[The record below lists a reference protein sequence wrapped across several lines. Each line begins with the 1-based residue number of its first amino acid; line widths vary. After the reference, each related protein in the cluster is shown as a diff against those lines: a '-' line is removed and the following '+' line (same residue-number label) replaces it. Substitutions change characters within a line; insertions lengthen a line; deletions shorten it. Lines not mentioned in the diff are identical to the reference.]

1 MATLRNIIKDLRKQ
15 GHTIRYENRKGGGLL
30 IKSIDKVKFSGYE
43 GNELARQI
51 KGVNLTIRQQSHIEN
66 ITPQKGVWGQSR
78 KGVELPKALQ
88 SKLRRVQRIWRK
100 SQPNTTEKVTKANV
114 LYNLRT
120 YGAEETM
127 RRLNQRERYGQGYAL
142 FENINALKERIERFS
157 TIILSKE
164 EVIKAVNLNE
174 VLDKIEEK
182 RLIFQDKWIEEINN
196 IIYNCEKINNK
207 ANKKTRMSN
216 IEYALLNMLKV
227 MK

>member
-30 IKSIDKVKFSGYE
+30 IKSIDRVKFSGYE

-66 ITPQKGVWGQSR
+66 ITPQKGVWGQTR

-120 YGAEETM
+120 YGYEETI
-127 RRLNQRERYGQGYAL
+127 RRLNQRERYGQGYAY
-142 FENINALKERIERFS
+142 FENIDVLKVRVERFGS
-157 TIILSKE
+157 FPRI
-164 EVIKAVNLNE
+164 ANNLQN
-174 VLDKIEEK
+174 VLNKIEEK
-182 RLIFQDKWIEEINN
+182 RLVFMDKWIEEINN
-196 IIYNCEKINNK
+196 IIYNCEKLNAK
-207 ANKKTRMSN
+207 ANEETQMN
-216 IEYALLNMLKV
+216 NVEYALINMLKV

>member
-1 MATLRNIIKDLRKQ
+1 MSTLRTIIKDLRKE

-30 IKSIDKVKFSGYE
+30 IKSIDRVKFSGYE
-43 GNELARQI
+43 GNEIARQI

-66 ITPQKGVWGQSR
+66 ITPQKGVWGQTR

-127 RRLNQRERYGQGYAL
+127 RRLNQRERYGQGYAY
-142 FENINALKERIERFS
+142 FENIDALKERVNRFGS
-157 TIILSKE
+157 FPIRLS
-164 EVIKAVNLNE
+164 NLQI
-174 VLDKIEEK
+174 VLDKIDSK
-182 RLIFQDKWIEEINN
+182 RLIFKDKWIEEINN
-196 IIYNCEKINNK
+196 IIYNCEKLNAGADKNQQITNK
-207 ANKKTRMSN
+207 
-216 IEYALLNMLKV
+216 EYALNTMLKV
-227 MK
+227 MG

>member
-1 MATLRNIIKDLRKQ
+1 MATLRTIIKDLRKE

-30 IKSIDKVKFSGYE
+30 IKSIDRVKFSGYE

-66 ITPQKGVWGQSR
+66 ITPQKGVWGQTR

-120 YGAEETM
+120 YGEEETM
-127 RRLNQRERYGQGYAL
+127 RRLNQRERYGQGYAY
-142 FENINALKERIERFS
+142 FENIDALKERVNRFGS
-157 TIILSKE
+157 FPVRLSSLQ
-164 EVIKAVNLNE
+164 I
-174 VLDKIEEK
+174 VLDKIEAK
-182 RLIFQDKWIEEINN
+182 RLIFKDKWIEEINN
-196 IIYNCEKINNK
+196 IIYNCEKLNAGADKNQQITNK
-207 ANKKTRMSN
+207 
-216 IEYALLNMLKV
+216 EYALNSMLKV
-227 MK
+227 MG

>member
-30 IKSIDKVKFSGYE
+30 IKSIDRVKFSGYE

-66 ITPQKGVWGQSR
+66 ITPQKGVWGQTR

-120 YGAEETM
+120 YAEEEAM
-127 RRLNQRERYGQGYAL
+127 RRLNQRERYGQGYAY
-142 FENINALKERIERFS
+142 FENIDALKERVNRFGSFPIRLS
-157 TIILSKE
+157 TLQI
-164 EVIKAVNLNE
+164 
-174 VLDKIEEK
+174 VLDKIDSK
-182 RLIFQDKWIEEINN
+182 RLIFKDKWIEEINN
-196 IIYNCEKINNK
+196 IIYNCEKLNAGADKNQQITNK
-207 ANKKTRMSN
+207 
-216 IEYALLNMLKV
+216 EYALNTMLKV
-227 MK
+227 MG

>member
-15 GHTIRYENRKGGGLL
+15 GHTIRYENRKGGGLV

-114 LYNLRT
+114 LYNLKT
-120 YGAEETM
+120 YGYEETM
-127 RRLNQRERYGQGYAL
+127 RRLNQRERYGQGYAY
-142 FENINALKERIERFS
+142 FENIDALKARVERFGS
-157 TIILSKE
+157 FPRIAS
-164 EVIKAVNLNE
+164 NLQS
-174 VLDKIEEK
+174 VLNKIDEK
-182 RLIFQDKWIEEINN
+182 RLIFKDKWIEEINN
-196 IIYNCEKINNK
+196 IIYNCEKLNSAVNDETK
-207 ANKKTRMSN
+207 MVN
-216 IEYALLNMLKV
+216 IHYALDNMLKV

>member
-1 MATLRNIIKDLRKQ
+1 MATLRNIIKDLRKE

-43 GNELARQI
+43 GNEIARQI

-127 RRLNQRERYGQGYAL
+127 RRLNQRERYGQGYAY
-142 FENINALKERIERFS
+142 FENIDALKERVNRFGS
-157 TIILSKE
+157 FPIILSTLQ
-164 EVIKAVNLNE
+164 I
-174 VLDKIEEK
+174 VLDKIDSK
-182 RLIFQDKWIEEINN
+182 RLIFKDKWIEEINN
-196 IIYNCEKINNK
+196 IIYNCEKLNAGADKNQQITNK
-207 ANKKTRMSN
+207 
-216 IEYALLNMLKV
+216 EYALNTMLKV
-227 MK
+227 MG

>member
-15 GHTIRYENRKGGGLL
+15 GHTIRYENRKGGGLV

-66 ITPQKGVWGQSR
+66 ITPQKGTWGQSR
-78 KGVELPKALQ
+78 KGVNLPKALQ

-120 YGAEETM
+120 YGEEETM
-127 RRLNQRERYGQGYAL
+127 RRLNQRERYGQGYAY
-142 FENINALKERIERFS
+142 FENIDALKARVERFGS
-157 TIILSKE
+157 FPRIAS
-164 EVIKAVNLNE
+164 NLQS
-174 VLDKIEEK
+174 VLNKIEEK
-182 RLIFQDKWIEEINN
+182 RFIFKDSWIEEINQ
-196 IIYNCEKINNK
+196 IIYNCEKINSSVNDETK
-207 ANKKTRMSN
+207 IVN
-216 IEYALLNMLKV
+216 IHYALDNMLKV

>member
-43 GNELARQI
+43 GNKLARQI

-127 RRLNQRERYGQGYAL
+127 RRLNQRERCGQGYAL
-142 FENINALKERIERFS
+142 FENIDWLITRLKSFAKIPPYEAS
-157 TIILSKE
+157 
-164 EVIKAVNLNE
+164 NLQK
-174 VLDKIEEK
+174 VLYKIATK
-182 RLIFQDKWIEEINN
+182 RLIFKDDWINSINMIVYDCEMLNVTEPDKKKKIQNVENALEN
-196 IIYNCEKINNK
+196 I
-207 ANKKTRMSN
+207 
-216 IEYALLNMLKV
+216 LKV
-227 MK
+227 IN

>member
-15 GHTIRYENRKGGGLL
+15 GHTIRYENRKGGGLV

-114 LYNLRT
+114 LYNLKT
-120 YGAEETM
+120 YGYEETM
-127 RRLNQRERYGQGYAL
+127 RRLNQRERYGQGYAY
-142 FENINALKERIERFS
+142 FENIDALKARVERFGS
-157 TIILSKE
+157 FPRIAS
-164 EVIKAVNLNE
+164 NLQS
-174 VLDKIEEK
+174 VLNKIEEK
-182 RLIFQDKWIEEINN
+182 RLIFQDRWIEEINN
-196 IIYNCEKINNK
+196 IIYNCEKLNSSVDDETKMIN
-207 ANKKTRMSN
+207 
-216 IEYALLNMLKV
+216 IHYALNNMLKV

>member
-30 IKSIDKVKFSGYE
+30 IKSIDRVKFSGYE
-43 GNELARQI
+43 GNEIARQI

-66 ITPQKGVWGQSR
+66 ITPQKGVWGQTR

-127 RRLNQRERYGQGYAL
+127 RRLNQRERYGQGYAY
-142 FENINALKERIERFS
+142 FENIDALKERVNRFGSFPIGLS
-157 TIILSKE
+157 TLQI
-164 EVIKAVNLNE
+164 
-174 VLDKIEEK
+174 VLDKIDSK
-182 RLIFQDKWIEEINN
+182 RLIFKDKWIEEINN
-196 IIYNCEKINNK
+196 IIYNCEKLNAGADKNQQITNK
-207 ANKKTRMSN
+207 
-216 IEYALLNMLKV
+216 EYALNTMLKV
-227 MK
+227 MG

>member
-127 RRLNQRERYGQGYAL
+127 RRLNQRERYGQGYAY
-142 FENINALKERIERFS
+142 FENIDALKERVNRFGSFPVRLS
-157 TIILSKE
+157 TLQI
-164 EVIKAVNLNE
+164 
-174 VLDKIEEK
+174 VLDKIESK
-182 RLIFQDKWIEEINN
+182 RLIFKDKWIEEINN
-196 IIYNCEKINNK
+196 IIYNCEKLNADADKNQQITNK
-207 ANKKTRMSN
+207 
-216 IEYALLNMLKV
+216 EYALNTMLKV
-227 MK
+227 MG

>member
-43 GNELARQI
+43 GNEIARQI

-66 ITPQKGVWGQSR
+66 ITPQKGVWGQTR

-114 LYNLRT
+114 LYNLRN

-127 RRLNQRERYGQGYAL
+127 RRLNQRERYGQGYAY
-142 FENINALKERIERFS
+142 FENIDALKERVNRFGSFPIRLS
-157 TIILSKE
+157 TLQI
-164 EVIKAVNLNE
+164 
-174 VLDKIEEK
+174 VLDKIDSK
-182 RLIFQDKWIEEINN
+182 RLIFKDKWIEEINH
-196 IIYNCEKINNK
+196 IIYNCEKLNGGADKNQQITNK
-207 ANKKTRMSN
+207 
-216 IEYALLNMLKV
+216 EYALNTMLKV
-227 MK
+227 MG

>member
-1 MATLRNIIKDLRKQ
+1 MATLRTIIKDLRKQ

-78 KGVELPKALQ
+78 KGVKLPKALQ

-120 YGAEETM
+120 YGEEETM
-127 RRLNQRERYGQGYAL
+127 RRLNQRERYGQGYAY
-142 FENINALKERIERFS
+142 FENIDALKERINRFGS
-157 TIILSKE
+157 FPVRLSSLQ
-164 EVIKAVNLNE
+164 I
-174 VLDKIEEK
+174 VLDKIETK
-182 RLIFQDKWIEEINN
+182 RLIFKDKWVEEINN
-196 IIYNCEKINNK
+196 IIYNCEKLNAGADKNQQITNK
-207 ANKKTRMSN
+207 
-216 IEYALLNMLKV
+216 EYALNTMLKV
-227 MK
+227 MG

>member
-51 KGVNLTIRQQSHIEN
+51 KGVSLTIRQQIHIEN

-114 LYNLRT
+114 LYNLKT
-120 YGAEETM
+120 YGYEETM
-127 RRLNQRERYGQGYAL
+127 RRLNQRERYGQGYAY
-142 FENINALKERIERFS
+142 FENIDALKSRVERFGS
-157 TIILSKE
+157 FPRIAS
-164 EVIKAVNLNE
+164 NLQS
-174 VLDKIEEK
+174 VLNKIEEK
-182 RLIFQDKWIEEINN
+182 RLFFKDSWIEEINQ
-196 IIYNCEKINNK
+196 IIYNCEKLNSSVDDETKIIN
-207 ANKKTRMSN
+207 
-216 IEYALLNMLKV
+216 IHYALDNILKV

>member
-1 MATLRNIIKDLRKQ
+1 MATLRTIIKDLRKE

-30 IKSIDKVKFSGYE
+30 IKSIDRVKFSGYA

-127 RRLNQRERYGQGYAL
+127 RRLNQRERYGQGYAY
-142 FENINALKERIERFS
+142 FENIDALKERVNRFGS
-157 TIILSKE
+157 FPVRLSGLK
-164 EVIKAVNLNE
+164 I
-174 VLDKIEEK
+174 VLDKIESK
-182 RLIFQDKWIEEINN
+182 RLIFKDKWIEEINN
-196 IIYNCEKINNK
+196 IIYNCEKLNAGADKNQQITNK
-207 ANKKTRMSN
+207 
-216 IEYALLNMLKV
+216 EYALNTMLKV
-227 MK
+227 MG

>member
-1 MATLRNIIKDLRKQ
+1 MATLRSIIKDLRKQ

-120 YGAEETM
+120 YGEEETI
-127 RRLNQRERYGQGYAL
+127 RRLNQRERYGQGYAY
-142 FENINALKERIERFS
+142 FENIDALKVRVERFGS
-157 TIILSKE
+157 FPRI
-164 EVIKAVNLNE
+164 ANNLQN
-174 VLDKIEEK
+174 VLNKIEEK
-182 RLIFQDKWIEEINN
+182 RLIFRDKWIEEINN
-196 IIYNCEKINNK
+196 IIYNCEKLNAK
-207 ANKKTRMSN
+207 ANEETQMSN
-216 IEYALLNMLKV
+216 VEYALIDMLKV

>member
-30 IKSIDKVKFSGYE
+30 IKSIDRVKFSGYD

-114 LYNLRT
+114 LYNLKT
-120 YGAEETM
+120 YGYEETM
-127 RRLNQRERYGQGYAL
+127 RRLNQRERYGQGYAY
-142 FENINALKERIERFS
+142 FENIDALKERVNRFGS
-157 TIILSKE
+157 FPIRLSGLQ
-164 EVIKAVNLNE
+164 I
-174 VLDKIEEK
+174 VLDKIESK
-182 RLIFQDKWIEEINN
+182 RLIFKDKWIEEINN
-196 IIYNCEKINNK
+196 IIYNCEKLNACADKNQQI
-207 ANKKTRMSN
+207 ANK
-216 IEYALLNMLKV
+216 EYALNQMLKV
-227 MK
+227 IG

>member
-43 GNELARQI
+43 GNELARHI

-66 ITPQKGVWGQSR
+66 ITPQKGVWGQTR

-114 LYNLRT
+114 LYNLKT

-127 RRLNQRERYGQGYAL
+127 RRLNQRERYGQGYAY
-142 FENINALKERIERFS
+142 FENIDALKERVNRFGS
-157 TIILSKE
+157 FPVRLSGLQ
-164 EVIKAVNLNE
+164 I
-174 VLDKIEEK
+174 VLDKIESK
-182 RLIFQDKWIEEINN
+182 RLIFKDKWIEEINN
-196 IIYNCEKINNK
+196 IIYNCEKLNAGADKNQQITNK
-207 ANKKTRMSN
+207 
-216 IEYALLNMLKV
+216 EYALNTMLKV
-227 MK
+227 MG

>member
-30 IKSIDKVKFSGYE
+30 IKSIDRVKFSGYE

-66 ITPQKGVWGQSR
+66 ITPQKGVWGQTR

-120 YGAEETM
+120 YGEEETM
-127 RRLNQRERYGQGYAL
+127 RRLNQRERYGLGYAY
-142 FENINALKERIERFS
+142 FENIDALKERVNRFGS
-157 TIILSKE
+157 FPVRLSSLQ
-164 EVIKAVNLNE
+164 I
-174 VLDKIEEK
+174 VLDKIEAK
-182 RLIFQDKWIEEINN
+182 RLIFKDKWIEEINN
-196 IIYNCEKINNK
+196 IIYNCEKINAGADKKQQITNK
-207 ANKKTRMSN
+207 
-216 IEYALLNMLKV
+216 EYALNTMLKV
-227 MK
+227 MG

>member
-51 KGVNLTIRQQSHIEN
+51 KGINLTIRQQSHIEN
-66 ITPQKGVWGQSR
+66 ITPKKGVWGQSR

-100 SQPNTTEKVTKANV
+100 AQPNTTEKVTKSNV

-120 YGAEETM
+120 YGEEETM
-127 RRLNQRERYGQGYAL
+127 RRLNQRERYGQGYAY
-142 FENINALKERIERFS
+142 FENIDALKVRVERFG
-157 TIILSKE
+157 IFPRI
-164 EVIKAVNLNE
+164 ANNLQD
-174 VLDKIEEK
+174 VLNKIEHK
-182 RLIFQDKWIEEINN
+182 RLIFKDKWIEEINN
-196 IIYNCEKINNK
+196 IIYNCEKLNSKETNEEKQIDNV
-207 ANKKTRMSN
+207 
-216 IEYALLNMLKV
+216 EYALNQMLKV
-227 MK
+227 IE

>member
-15 GHTIRYENRKGGGLL
+15 GHTIRYENRKGGGLV

-51 KGVNLTIRQQSHIEN
+51 KGVKLTIRQESHIEN

-114 LYNLRT
+114 LYNLKT
-120 YGAEETM
+120 YGYEETM
-127 RRLNQRERYGQGYAL
+127 RRLNQRERYGQGYAY
-142 FENINALKERIERFS
+142 FENIDALKARVERFGS
-157 TIILSKE
+157 FPRIAS
-164 EVIKAVNLNE
+164 NLQS
-174 VLDKIEEK
+174 VLNKIEEK
-182 RLIFQDKWIEEINN
+182 RLIFKDSWIEEINQ
-196 IIYNCEKINNK
+196 IIYNCEKLNSSVDDEEK
-207 ANKKTRMSN
+207 MVN
-216 IEYALLNMLKV
+216 IHYALDDILKV

>member
-1 MATLRNIIKDLRKQ
+1 MANLRNIIKDLRKQ

-66 ITPQKGVWGQSR
+66 ITPKKGVWGQSR

-100 SQPNTTEKVTKANV
+100 AQPNTTEKVTKSNV

-120 YGAEETM
+120 YGEEETM
-127 RRLNQRERYGQGYAL
+127 RRLNQRERYGQGYAY
-142 FENINALKERIERFS
+142 FENIDALKVRVERFG
-157 TIILSKE
+157 IFPRI
-164 EVIKAVNLNE
+164 ANNLQD
-174 VLDKIEEK
+174 VLNKIEHK
-182 RLIFQDKWIEEINN
+182 RLIFKDKWIEEINN
-196 IIYNCEKINNK
+196 IIYNCEKLNSKETNEEKQIDNV
-207 ANKKTRMSN
+207 
-216 IEYALLNMLKV
+216 EYALNEMLKV
-227 MK
+227 MD

>member
-66 ITPQKGVWGQSR
+66 ITPQKDVWGQSR
-78 KGVELPKALQ
+78 KGVKLPKALQ

-120 YGAEETM
+120 YGEEETM

-142 FENINALKERIERFS
+142 FENIDWLITRLKSFAKIPPYEAS
-157 TIILSKE
+157 
-164 EVIKAVNLNE
+164 NLQK
-174 VLDKIEEK
+174 VLDKIETK
-182 RLIFQDKWIEEINN
+182 RLIFKDDWITSIN
-196 IIYNCEKINNK
+196 IIVYDCQMLNVTEP
-207 ANKKTRMSN
+207 NKKKKIENVENALEN
-216 IEYALLNMLKV
+216 ILKV
-227 MK
+227 ID

>member
-66 ITPQKGVWGQSR
+66 ITPQKGVWGQTR

-114 LYNLRT
+114 LYNLKT

-127 RRLNQRERYGQGYAL
+127 RRLNQRERYGQGYAY
-142 FENINALKERIERFS
+142 FENIDALKERVNIFGSFPVR
-157 TIILSKE
+157 LSGLQ
-164 EVIKAVNLNE
+164 I
-174 VLDKIEEK
+174 VLDKIESK
-182 RLIFQDKWIEEINN
+182 RLIFKDKWIEEINN
-196 IIYNCEKINNK
+196 IIYNCEKLNAGADKNQQITNK
-207 ANKKTRMSN
+207 
-216 IEYALLNMLKV
+216 EYALNTMLKV
-227 MK
+227 MG

>member
-1 MATLRNIIKDLRKQ
+1 M
-15 GHTIRYENRKGGGLL
+15 KGGGLV
-30 IKSIDKVKFSGYE
+30 IKSIDKVKFSAYE

-127 RRLNQRERYGQGYAL
+127 RRLNQRERYGQGYAY
-142 FENINALKERIERFS
+142 FENIDALKERVNRFGS
-157 TIILSKE
+157 FPVRLSGLQ
-164 EVIKAVNLNE
+164 I
-174 VLDKIEEK
+174 VLDKIESK
-182 RLIFQDKWIEEINN
+182 RLIFKDKWIEEINN
-196 IIYNCEKINNK
+196 IIYNCEKLNAGADKNQQITNK
-207 ANKKTRMSN
+207 
-216 IEYALLNMLKV
+216 EYALNQMLKV
-227 MK
+227 MG

>member
-51 KGVNLTIRQQSHIEN
+51 KGINLTIRQQSHIEN
-66 ITPQKGVWGQSR
+66 ITPKKGVWGQSR

-100 SQPNTTEKVTKANV
+100 AQPNTSEKVTKSNV

-120 YGAEETM
+120 YGEEETM
-127 RRLNQRERYGQGYAL
+127 RRLNQRERYGQGYAY
-142 FENINALKERIERFS
+142 FENIDALKVRVERFGMFPR
-157 TIILSKE
+157 I
-164 EVIKAVNLNE
+164 ANNLQD
-174 VLDKIEEK
+174 VLNKIEHK
-182 RLIFQDKWIEEINN
+182 RLIFKDKWIEEINN
-196 IIYNCEKINNK
+196 IIYNCEKLNSKETNEEKQIDNV
-207 ANKKTRMSN
+207 
-216 IEYALLNMLKV
+216 EYALNEMLKV
-227 MK
+227 MD

>member
-15 GHTIRYENRKGGGLL
+15 GHTIRYKNRKGGGLL
-30 IKSIDKVKFSGYE
+30 IKSIDKLKLSGYE

-66 ITPQKGVWGQSR
+66 ITPQKGVWGQTR

-88 SKLRRVQRIWRK
+88 SKLRRVQRIWRR

-127 RRLNQRERYGQGYAL
+127 RRLNQRERYGQDYAY
-142 FENINALKERIERFS
+142 FENIDALKERVNRFGS
-157 TIILSKE
+157 FPVRLSYLQ
-164 EVIKAVNLNE
+164 I
-174 VLDKIEEK
+174 VLDKIEAK
-182 RLIFQDKWIEEINN
+182 RLIFKDKWIEEINN
-196 IIYNCEKINNK
+196 IIYNCEKLNAGADKNQQITNK
-207 ANKKTRMSN
+207 
-216 IEYALLNMLKV
+216 EYALNSMLKV
-227 MK
+227 IG

>member
-30 IKSIDKVKFSGYE
+30 IKSIDRVKFSGYE
-43 GNELARQI
+43 GNEIARQI

-66 ITPQKGVWGQSR
+66 ITPQKGVWGQTR

-114 LYNLRT
+114 LYNLKT

-127 RRLNQRERYGQGYAL
+127 RRLNQRERYGQGYAY
-142 FENINALKERIERFS
+142 FENIDALKERVNRFGSFPIRLS
-157 TIILSKE
+157 TLQI
-164 EVIKAVNLNE
+164 
-174 VLDKIEEK
+174 VLDKIDSK
-182 RLIFQDKWIEEINN
+182 RLIFKDKWIEEINN
-196 IIYNCEKINNK
+196 IIYNCEKLNAGADKNQQITNK
-207 ANKKTRMSN
+207 
-216 IEYALLNMLKV
+216 EYALNTMLKV
-227 MK
+227 MG

>member
-15 GHTIRYENRKGGGLL
+15 GHTIRYENRKGGGLV

-66 ITPQKGVWGQSR
+66 ITPQKGIWGQSR

-114 LYNLRT
+114 LYNLKT
-120 YGAEETM
+120 YGYEETM
-127 RRLNQRERYGQGYAL
+127 RRLNQRERYGQGYAY
-142 FENINALKERIERFS
+142 FENIDALKARVERFGS
-157 TIILSKE
+157 FPRIAS
-164 EVIKAVNLNE
+164 NLQS
-174 VLDKIEEK
+174 VLNKIEEK
-182 RLIFQDKWIEEINN
+182 RLIFKDSWIEEINQ
-196 IIYNCEKINNK
+196 IIYNCEKLNSSVDDETK
-207 ANKKTRMSN
+207 MVN
-216 IEYALLNMLKV
+216 IHYALDNMLKV

>member
-1 MATLRNIIKDLRKQ
+1 MATLRTIIKDLRKE

-100 SQPNTTEKVTKANV
+100 AQPNTTEKVTKANV

-120 YGAEETM
+120 YGEEETM
-127 RRLNQRERYGQGYAL
+127 RRLNQRERYGQGYAY
-142 FENINALKERIERFS
+142 FENIDALKERVSRFGS
-157 TIILSKE
+157 FPTRLN
-164 EVIKAVNLNE
+164 NLQS
-174 VLDKIEEK
+174 VLNKIEEK
-182 RLIFQDKWIEEINN
+182 RFIFKDSWIEEINQ
-196 IIYNCEKINNK
+196 IIYNCEK
-207 ANKKTRMSN
+207 N
-216 IEYALLNMLKV
+216 ISFIEDRQQIILTKEYALIDMLKV

>member
-66 ITPQKGVWGQSR
+66 ITPQKGVWGQTR
-78 KGVELPKALQ
+78 KGIELPKALQ
-88 SKLRRVQRIWRK
+88 SKLRRVQRILRK
-100 SQPNTTEKVTKANV
+100 SQPNTSEKVTKANV

-127 RRLNQRERYGQGYAL
+127 RRLNQRERYGQGYAY
-142 FENINALKERIERFS
+142 FENIDALKERVNRFGS
-157 TIILSKE
+157 FPVRLSSLQ
-164 EVIKAVNLNE
+164 I
-174 VLDKIEEK
+174 VLDKIEAK
-182 RLIFQDKWIEEINN
+182 RLIFKDKWIEEINN
-196 IIYNCEKINNK
+196 IIYNCEKLNAGADKNQQITNK
-207 ANKKTRMSN
+207 
-216 IEYALLNMLKV
+216 EYALNSMLKV
-227 MK
+227 IG